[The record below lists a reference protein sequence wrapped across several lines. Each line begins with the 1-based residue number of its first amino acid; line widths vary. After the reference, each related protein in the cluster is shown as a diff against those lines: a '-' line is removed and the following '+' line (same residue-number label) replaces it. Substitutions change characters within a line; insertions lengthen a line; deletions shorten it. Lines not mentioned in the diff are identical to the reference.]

1 MYTYTGIYLYPQTH
15 CNPWSWLLLTQVGSQ
30 CHLLRAFFLLGSDD
44 VDDDDY
50 DDPLLILGMA
60 KMSKWSG
67 YLKAKIIADGI
78 RGGDR

>member
-1 MYTYTGIYLYPQTH
+1 M
-15 CNPWSWLLLTQVGSQ
+15 
-30 CHLLRAFFLLGSDD
+30 RAFFLLGSDD

-78 RGGDR
+78 RGGGRYVASSAAWCLLACFWRLLHFEISDDKA